1 MLSRRNVLKTMATA
15 ALTPA
20 AMFQEIEASNL
31 ALKDLTNG
39 KIRHSACRWC
49 YSTIP
54 LDELCKKGKKI
65 GLEALDLIAP
75 AEFETMKKNK
85 LHASMVSP
93 DGLKDYLQVGWN
105 HLEHHDTL
113 VNFYTNLIETTA
125 KAGFNNVIVF
135 SGNRK
140 GLNDEDGLKNCAE
153 GLKKILSIAEKN
165 KINLVME
172 LLNSKVNHP
181 DYQCDHTKWGVEL
194 CKTLSTD
201 RFSLLYDIYHMQIM
215 EGDIIRTIKDNIKY
229 LSHFHTGGVPGR
241 NEIDSSQELFYP
253 SIMKAIAAT
262 GFKGFVAQE
271 FIPTNPDKLA
281 SLKSAVKICDI

>member
-1 MLSRRNVLKTMATA
+1 MLSRRNLLKTVATA

-20 AMFQEIEASNL
+20 AIFQEIHASSEAMNE
-31 ALKDLTNG
+31 LTNG
-39 KIRHSACRWC
+39 KIRHSTCRWC

-75 AEFETMKKNK
+75 ADFDTVKKHK
-85 LHASMVSP
+85 LDVSMVSP
-93 DGLKDYLQVGWN
+93 DGLKDYLQIGWN
-105 HLEHHDTL
+105 HTENHDTL

-125 KAGFNNVIVF
+125 KAGFKNVIVF

-140 GLNDEDGLKNCAE
+140 GLNEEDGLKNCTE
-153 GLKKILSIAEKN
+153 GLKKILPIAEKN

-181 DYQCDHTKWGVEL
+181 DYQCDHTNWGVEL
-194 CKTLSTD
+194 CKMLSSE

-215 EGDIIRTIKDNIKY
+215 EGDVIATIKKNIKY
-229 LSHFHTGGVPGR
+229 LSHFHTAGVPGR
-241 NEIDSSQELFYP
+241 NEIDGNQELYYP
-253 SIMKAIAAT
+253 AIMRAIAAT
-262 GFKGFVAQE
+262 GFKGYVAQE
-271 FIPTNPDKLA
+271 FIPTNTDKLA
-281 SLKSAVKICDI
+281 SLKSAIALCDI